1 MTAAQWAERLR
12 KSALAEAVYGSSD
25 NTLCEEISL
34 AECRELASL
43 LEAAEEIA
51 RALDELRVL
60 TEGIVAQR
68 GPLGD
73 KTVDRIMRRAADAL
87 AAWRGRK

>member
-1 MTAAQWAERLR
+1 MTAAQWATELSRR
-12 KSALAEAVYGSSD
+12 ALLSRGPGVTNEEA
-25 NTLCEEISL
+25 
-34 AECRELASL
+34 RELAFL
-43 LEAAEEIA
+43 LEAAEEMA
-51 RALDELRVL
+51 KALDELRVL

-73 KTVDRIMRRAADAL
+73 ATVDRIMRRAATAL